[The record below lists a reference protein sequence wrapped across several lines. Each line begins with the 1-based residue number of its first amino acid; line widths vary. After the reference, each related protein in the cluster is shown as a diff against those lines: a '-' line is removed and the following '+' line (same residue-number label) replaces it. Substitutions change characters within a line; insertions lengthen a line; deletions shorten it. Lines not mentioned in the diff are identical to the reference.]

1 MIAKAAQAAD
11 GWKENKMGRYYKLI
25 NIDKREFVEPW
36 PLDCGAKLM
45 EWSYC
50 RAGMACALMN
60 LMATRWKG
68 DRVYVVGDYADLDNP
83 AEIWYEKYREAAD
96 ELGCDNLYGYAT
108 ENFKDISSEVD
119 SEYHGWK
126 RIYNDRTRQFID
138 LSKCPI
144 EWIWWDDETKEP
156 VISSI
161 APLGLLL
168 AMGNGRGGG
177 DYRNSENEKLVGRW
191 CASARNIEVTNDE
204 NVPHGYKEFMP
215 NFTENHPLVPYT
227 RAAELME
234 KMRKEKN
241 ADEK

>member
-1 MIAKAAQAAD
+1 
-11 GWKENKMGRYYKLI
+11 MGQYYKLI

-60 LMATRWKG
+60 LIADKWKG
-68 DRVYVVGDYADLDNP
+68 DRVYVVGDYADLSNP
-83 AEIWYEKYREAAD
+83 AENWYEEYQKATTEVTC
-96 ELGCDNLYGYAT
+96 ENLYAYAT
-108 ENFKDISSEVD
+108 ENFKDISNEAD
-119 SEYHGWK
+119 SEYHDWK
-126 RIYNDRTRQFID
+126 RIYNHRTKQFID
-138 LSKCPI
+138 LEKCPV
-144 EWIWWDDETKEP
+144 EWIWWNDETKEP
-156 VISSI
+156 VISNI

-177 DYRNSENEKLVGRW
+177 DYHSSDNGNLVGSW
-191 CASARNIEVTNDE
+191 CASARYIEISDDKNT
-204 NVPHGYKEFMP
+204 PTGYKEFAP
-215 NFTENHPLVPYT
+215 DFTENHPLVPYT
-227 RAAELME
+227 SAAELME